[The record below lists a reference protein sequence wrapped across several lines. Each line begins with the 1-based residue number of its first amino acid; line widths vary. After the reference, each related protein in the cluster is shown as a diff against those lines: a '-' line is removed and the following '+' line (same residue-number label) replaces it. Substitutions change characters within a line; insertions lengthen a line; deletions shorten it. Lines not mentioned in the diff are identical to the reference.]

1 MKPEIHKERL
11 DNGLTVLGEL
21 MPSVRSAAFCLAI
34 PAAAAYEPNDRRGL
48 TELTIEMMTRGSGS
62 RDSRQFIQDLNDLG
76 AHRSISVSDAYTL
89 IWAATLDENILDAL
103 SIYVDMLR
111 RPHLPE
117 DQFEAGRLNVLY
129 PVLSVEDE
137 PDMKVS
143 HELLKIA
150 LPQPW
155 GFPSIGDEAGIRAA
169 TMDDVGHFFKNRF
182 HADGAVLAITGRFE
196 WNHVLSEIRRM
207 LGDWETGQPETIDET
222 PATGGYLHV
231 PHESN
236 QTHVALS
243 FPSISYMH
251 DDYYTMWFASR
262 VLGGGASSRLF
273 TEVREKRGLCYSV
286 GTGYHSVWKY
296 GAVANYA
303 GTTEDRAQETL
314 DVIVEEVERLDE
326 GIAADELDR
335 VKAGAKSA
343 IIKKQESSAMRA
355 ATLATDWFVKNKIIT
370 IDEMIDIV
378 DNINAPGISEYL
390 KANPPTDY
398 SLVTLGNQPLEVPD
412 ALGISK

>member
-1 MKPEIHKERL
+1 VKPEIHKERL
-11 DNGLTVLGEL
+11 DNGLTVLGEH

-34 PAAAAYEPNDRRGL
+34 PAAAAYEPLDRRGL
-48 TELTIEMMTRGSGS
+48 TELTVEMMTRGSGP
-62 RDSRQFIQDLNDLG
+62 RDSRQFIQDLNDIG
-76 AHRSISVSDAYTL
+76 AHRSVSVSDAYTL

-103 SIYVDMLR
+103 SIYVDMIR

-129 PVLSVEDE
+129 PVLSVDDE

-155 GFPSIGDEAGIRAA
+155 GLPSIGDEGGLRAA
-169 TMDDVGHFFKNRF
+169 TIDDVGGFFRNRF
-182 HADGAVLAITGRFE
+182 HAQGAVLAVTGRFD
-196 WNHVLSEIRRM
+196 WDHVMKKIRG
-207 LGDWETGQPETIDET
+207 LLEDWEPGKNQQIDET
-222 PATGGYLHV
+222 PAKGGYLHV

-243 FPSISYMH
+243 FPSISYIH

-262 VLGGGASSRLF
+262 VLGGGCSSRLF

-314 DVIVEEVERLDE
+314 DVVAQEVKQLA
-326 GIAADELDR
+326 GGVSADELDR

-355 ATLATDWFVKNKIIT
+355 ATLATDWFVKDKIIT
-370 IDEMIDIV
+370 IDEMVDIV
-378 DNINAPGISEYL
+378 DNISAQGITEYL
-390 KANPPTDY
+390 EKNPPADY

-412 ALGISK
+412 GLGIS